1 MRYPLLIFDWDGT
14 LLDSID
20 TIVACTQATIS
31 ELGLDAVPDQR
42 IRSAIG
48 LGLRETVDLLAPQCD
63 DATYHGVVATYR
75 RLWWA
80 DFHDRSHLFDG
91 VRELLDDLRQQGHV
105 LAVATAK
112 TRDGLA
118 DDLGRT
124 GIGACFAASRTVDES
139 KSKPDPAMVRDLV
152 AETGFEVEQTLVIG
166 DAVHDLRM
174 ARRAGADAVAV
185 TTGSQPRDALLAEG
199 PLACL
204 SHVVELR
211 GWLRESENGATD
223 GRQ

>member
-20 TIVACTQATIS
+20 TIVACTRATIQ
-31 ELGLDAVPDQR
+31 ELGLDELPDQQ

-48 LGLRETVDLLAPQCD
+48 LGLRETVDRLAPGCD
-63 DATYHGVVATYR
+63 DATYNAIVATYR

-80 DFHDRSHLFDG
+80 DFHDRSCLFAG
-91 VRELLDDLRQQGHV
+91 VEELLGDLRHRGHV
-105 LAVATAK
+105 LTVATAK

-124 GIGACFAASRTVDES
+124 GIGACFVASRTVDES
-139 KSKPDPAMVRDLV
+139 NSKPDPAMVVDLM
-152 AETGFEVEQTLVIG
+152 AETGFSVDQTLVIG

-174 ARRAGADAVAV
+174 ARRAGADAVGV
-185 TTGSQPRDALLAEG
+185 STGSQPREALLAES

-204 SHVVELR
+204 AHVVELR
-211 GWLRESENGATD
+211 GWLRQAENGATD
-223 GRQ
+223 GDQ

>member
-1 MRYPLLIFDWDGT
+1 MHYPLLIFDWDGT

-20 TIVACTQATIS
+20 TIVACTQATIQ
-31 ELGLDAVPDQR
+31 ELGLDELPEQQ

-48 LGLRETVDLLAPQCD
+48 LGLRETVDRLAPGCD
-63 DATYHGVVATYR
+63 EATYGEVVATYR

-80 DFHDRSHLFDG
+80 GFHDRSHLFAG
-91 VRELLDDLRQQGHV
+91 VEELLFDLRQRGHV
-105 LAVATAK
+105 LTVATAK

-124 GIGACFAASRTVDES
+124 GVGDCFAASRTVDES
-139 KSKPDPAMVRDLV
+139 NSKPDPGMVVDLV
-152 AETGFEVEQTLVIG
+152 AETGFSVEQTLVIG

-174 ARRAGADAVAV
+174 ARRAGADAVGV

-199 PLACL
+199 PLVCL
-204 SHVVELR
+204 AHVVELR
-211 GWLRESENGATD
+211 DWLRESDNGATD
-223 GRQ
+223 GNP